1 MQFEN
6 IDLIRKYMQ
15 ILVGAQWVWS
25 GRAAAMGTFVF
36 LNKESEYALHVQ
48 SAFRIRTEDKLVVA
62 NLDMFDPLPEIE
74 GSQSFDWDSYNW
86 DVQGVNCY
94 DRWSQGFVNEVENG
108 KVGIVRKVHVN
119 HLGDLIIE
127 IDNGM
132 VIEVF
137 MNSSKEECWRFFERE
152 SDGHHLVVM
161 GTGLDD
167 DED

>member
-1 MQFEN
+1 MQFED
-6 IDLIRKYMQ
+6 IELIRKHMQ

-48 SAFRIRTEDKLVVA
+48 SAFRIRTEDKLIVA

-74 GSQSFDWDSYNW
+74 GSQSFDWNSYNW
-86 DVQGVNCY
+86 DVQGANCY

-108 KVGIVRKVHVN
+108 KAGIVRKIHVN
-119 HLGDLIIE
+119 DLGDLIIE

-137 MNSSKEECWRFFERE
+137 LNSSREECWRFFERE
-152 SDGHHLVVM
+152 SEGHHLVVK
-161 GTGLDD
+161 GTGLNIG
-167 DED
+167 ED